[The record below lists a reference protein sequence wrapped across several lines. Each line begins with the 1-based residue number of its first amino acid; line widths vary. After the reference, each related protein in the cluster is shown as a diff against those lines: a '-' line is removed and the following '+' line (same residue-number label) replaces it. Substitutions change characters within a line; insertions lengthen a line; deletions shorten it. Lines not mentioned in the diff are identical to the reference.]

1 MEKAVLKPPFFIFA
15 RHFMKKV
22 FVIVVLFALPLV
34 AYLFFASGVNHFA
47 RLPVL
52 TKELY
57 GLENFKTAEGEQLSF
72 NNNISIVAFP
82 GEHPYEYLTN
92 AYHLAEEIY
101 KPYHQFK
108 DFHFVFVVPEG
119 TEAEV
124 EQLKTEL
131 SEVVGLSRWRFVYG
145 TKEEIQQLFESLGT
159 NLELDQDLFTP
170 NAFIIDKDGN
180 LRGREEDEDGNSL
193 YGYDT
198 GSIAVLKNKM
208 TDDVKVI
215 LAEYRL
221 ELKKYNKDRTKEQ

>member
-15 RHFMKKV
+15 RLIMKKV
-22 FVIVVLFALPLV
+22 FVIIVLFALPLV

-47 RLPVL
+47 RLPIL
-52 TKELY
+52 TEELY
-57 GLENFKTAEGEQLSF
+57 GLENFETIEGEQLSF
-72 NNNISIVAFP
+72 GGKITILAFP
-82 GEHPYEYLTN
+82 GEQPYDYLTN

-108 DFHFVFVVPEG
+108 DFHFVFIVPENK
-119 TEAEV
+119 EAEV
-124 EQLKTEL
+124 AQLKTEL
-131 SEVVGLSRWRFVYG
+131 SEVVELSRWRFVYG
-145 TKEEIQQLFESLGT
+145 TREEIHELFTSLGT
-159 NLELDQDLFTP
+159 NLVLDQDLSSP
-170 NAFIIDKDGN
+170 NAFIIDKNGS
-180 LRGREEDEDGNSL
+180 LRGREEDDDGAEL

-221 ELKKYNKDRTKEQ
+221 ELKKYNKISSD